1 MSYFEFVF
9 SGILTP
15 EYEDKSNE
23 LLSDINKY
31 YVPYV
36 IHKIIDEKIDEDKNK
51 RTMIIHSHMNNTDI
65 LSKKFLSCK
74 LDLRVYWI
82 QQII

>member
-36 IHKIIDEKIDEDKNK
+36 IHKIIDEKIEFN
-51 RTMIIHSHMNNTDI
+51 
-65 LSKKFLSCK
+65 
-74 LDLRVYWI
+74 
-82 QQII
+82 

>member
-65 LSKKFLSCK
+65 FYDISTI
-74 LDLRVYWI
+74 LRKEFVEYCLVGC
-82 QQII
+82 